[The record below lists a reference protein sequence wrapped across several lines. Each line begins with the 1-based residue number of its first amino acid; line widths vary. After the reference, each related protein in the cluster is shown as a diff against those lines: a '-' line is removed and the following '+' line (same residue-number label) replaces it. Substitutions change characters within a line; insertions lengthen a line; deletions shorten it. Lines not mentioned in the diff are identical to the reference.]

1 MAALH
6 FAVVARCIGADEL
19 VSDIQLGGGGLKQS
33 GKIPLT
39 VGEVI
44 GKFKA
49 TIRLDLF
56 TGPVKTDSDK
66 RSLI

>member
-1 MAALH
+1 MVLAVAALH

-19 VSDIQLGGGGLKQS
+19 VSDIQLGSGGLKQS
-33 GKIPLT
+33 GKIPLA

-49 TIRLDLF
+49 TVRF
-56 TGPVKTDSDK
+56 YWTCSQVQ
-66 RSLI
+66 